1 MRVNE
6 KIERIIPDTLIL
18 GQQLG
23 KILWALII
31 LIILAIIG
39 MFIK

>member
-1 MRVNE
+1 MG
-6 KIERIIPDTLIL
+6 KIKDGAKSYI

-39 MFIK
+39 MFI